1 MRWFLGLWFVPIS
14 FLVLWFTL
22 AANDINLGTFF
33 FSRAMYDLV
42 FAMYGEVLGI
52 PPADLPPMVA
62 RALVLDSAIVLAL
75 YVFRRR
81 RPIAAWVRGRYER
94 SVSPARR
101 TDSLS
106 SAP

>member
-1 MRWFLGLWFVPIS
+1 MRWFLGLWFVPIT
-14 FLVLWFTL
+14 FLVLWFAL

-42 FAMYGEVLGI
+42 FTMYGNVLGI

-62 RALVLDSAIVLAL
+62 RALMLDSAIVLAL

-81 RPIAAWVRGRYER
+81 KPITAWVRSRYER
-94 SVSPARR
+94 SGSLARR
-101 TDSLS
+101 TESLS